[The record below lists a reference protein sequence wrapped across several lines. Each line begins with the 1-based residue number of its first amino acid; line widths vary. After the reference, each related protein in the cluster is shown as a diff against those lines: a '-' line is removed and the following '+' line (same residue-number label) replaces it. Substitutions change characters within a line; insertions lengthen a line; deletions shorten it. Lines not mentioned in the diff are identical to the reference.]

1 MINTFP
7 SPQYVAVPYNV
18 IMKGQ
23 TQPMLGNNPKD
34 FENSRK
40 KGSYYFFLI
49 ASRLSSVL
57 GIIAVVMS
65 IVWVSTIMFDDKS
78 IRNVYQTT
86 SFTTTLDRANA
97 DSWQILTQSW
107 SEVSKTNPSVDVQF
121 DHYFECWHAAGVKN
135 DVCTNTTVADYKQ
148 CILSKYTTQ
157 LDTCVNS
164 SNPNA
169 ITPSFNEYTKC
180 VNNYLLPTTQSLRAL
195 EICLRT
201 NAWPMFESPQPVD
214 SWYFLASFNWAVLL
228 TIGFALYS
236 CFVLYTGGFVFNAE
250 HLELREP
257 GMVAKNGPLSQSITV
272 ACALFSLVFFLYF
285 LVNAYRLPNSNI
297 MGSKYPFPNSI
308 ATNTIMIPATL
319 IVFVYFVIELLE
331 MWNPPN
337 ILKKMGFTGDK
348 MLQAGN
354 MPHRAGH
361 YKNPGGQDYSADLDK
376 SWAETITHYFP
387 ALTLTWA
394 DGYMI
399 DPIIAIG
406 LIGTSHQCTTSILY
420 QIFMA
425 LFTYRMAHTSV
436 ARFMYEGYIYNPDE
450 KEGKFNRQN
459 ADAKNELYAVRMQ
472 AMFMHLSAVAALV
485 MFWNIIS
492 NPNYMLIEFP
502 LISTMLYFWYVIP
515 EVIRLIAHIIVA
527 FQAIG
532 MPDKY
537 VLLSTNYFIWIWD
550 VSVRFVY
557 ICIILWGASNITGT
571 QYFLDAR
578 LQNITGTILYMTA

>member
-1 MINTFP
+1 
-7 SPQYVAVPYNV
+7 
-18 IMKGQ
+18 
-23 TQPMLGNNPKD
+23 MLGNNPKD
-34 FENSRK
+34 YQNSNK

-57 GIIAVVMS
+57 GVIAVVMS
-65 IVWVSTIMFDDKS
+65 IVWVSTILFDDKS

-86 SFTTTLDRANA
+86 SFTTTVDRANT

-107 SEVSKTNPSVDVQF
+107 SEVSKTNPAVDVQF

-135 DVCTNTTVADYKQ
+135 DVCGNTTVADYKQ
-148 CILSKYTTQ
+148 CIQSKYSTQ

-164 SNPNA
+164 SGNPNA

-180 VNNYLLPTTQSLRAL
+180 VNTYLLPSRQSLHAL

-201 NAWPMFESPQPVD
+201 NEWPMYESPESVD
-214 SWYFLASFNWAVLL
+214 SWYFLGSFNWAVLL
-228 TIGFALYS
+228 TIGYALFA
-236 CFVLYTGGFVFNAE
+236 CFVLYTGGFVFSAE

-257 GMVAKNGPLSQSITV
+257 GKVASNGPLSMSITV

-285 LVNAYRLPNSNI
+285 LVNAYRLPNSTI

-308 ATNTIMIPATL
+308 ATNSIMIPATL

-331 MWNPPN
+331 MWTPPN
-337 ILKKMGFTGDK
+337 LLKKMGI
-348 MLQAGN
+348 MQANN
-354 MPHRAGH
+354 MPHRSGH
-361 YKNPGGQDYSADLDK
+361 YKNQSGPDNSAMLDK

-394 DGYMI
+394 DGYTI
-399 DPIIAIG
+399 DPVIAIG
-406 LIGTSHQCTTSILY
+406 LIGTSHQCTTSVLY
-420 QIFMA
+420 QIFLA

-436 ARFMYEGYIYNPDE
+436 ARFMYEGYIFNPDE
-450 KEGKFNRQN
+450 NSEKFDRKNT
-459 ADAKNELYAVRMQ
+459 DARNELYAVRMQ

-515 EVIRLIAHIIVA
+515 EVIRLVAHIIVA
-527 FQAIG
+527 FQAVG

-537 VLLSTNYFIWIWD
+537 ILLSTNYFIWIWD

-571 QYFLDAR
+571 QYFLDTR
-578 LQNITGTILYMTA
+578 LKNITDTILYMTA